1 MGSKKTP
8 AAAPMQDLQ
17 KKKDAEA
24 ATLAADAQA
33 AAAAK
38 VAADEAAQVKA
49 ARDKAIQGGESAA
62 DIAARQTSTL
72 ANPVK
77 QKVKG
82 RRSLVSG
89 AIGSGVSAGREQLG

>member
-1 MGSKKTP
+1 MGSKKSSP
-8 AAAPMQDLQ
+8 PPGVQ
-17 KKKDAEA
+17 KFAEV
-24 ATLAADAQA
+24 TLAEKAKSEADAQA

-38 VAADEAAQVKA
+38 VAADEAATTKA

-77 QKVKG
+77 QRIKG